1 MPAVSICDPVA
12 ATLRR
17 TLETNQSKTSDD
29 LTANLVTNASRILQS
44 EIQYKEVDD
53 YQTTIL
59 DQLKAKYIVLSLP
72 NSENSDD
79 KMKDGAN
86 YIKKNE
92 KVSKGLS
99 LPEPTVTLYSPKKVS
114 LGWKGTFPVGAGMY
128 NVGNTCYLNSTLQ
141 ALFHVPALV
150 NWLLSDSHH
159 TSKCEQNDGG
169 GECLTCAVAKTLQ
182 SSHQKSGCAIKPFYI
197 YNKLKLICRTMVP
210 GQQEDAHEFLRY
222 LLEGMEKAYLARHKA
237 SKLDSYSKETTPIN
251 QIFGGYIRTEVKC
264 LQCRHVSTTFQHFQ
278 DLLVDIRK
286 ASTLDEA
293 LSSYFSREQLDNND
307 YKCEACKRRVPATK
321 QFSLERPPKV
331 LCVQLKRFSVLGGKI
346 SKHIGFKQTIDMG
359 PYLWKEPGEP
369 TQSLTY
375 KLMSIVTHM
384 GPSVNCGHYTAVA
397 KVSTGQYYS
406 FDDSCVRPLSLS
418 NVFSTNAYIMI
429 FEMEQQTQSQ
439 VQAQQTVKLNGTIT
453 VNNTLSSSGS
463 PMNKTITPKASTSG
477 LHSLNG
483 LINGTSISKDNTDNT
498 KTNLQI
504 STNKNAGLQFNTQ
517 KSANFIGPQ
526 LPQKLQDKSQPR
538 LIMHIKNGKILNG
551 NSLVPYDGSS
561 EEEDVS
567 SNGTL
572 KNRTNL
578 NTLTKTNTS
587 ANTTNGTQ
595 KCSLTKNGSPKI
607 NLNVSKTNGSSVSQ
621 NQSNVIHCTKTQNG
635 SSCSTITS
643 TIKYQNGK
651 SETNGKTE
659 NSNNNSKS
667 KWHQSVRKTGQD
679 DKVITKASSSSMK
692 GWQVSKDTSFSATS
706 TATPNGWSVTDK
718 EDIHKI
724 SQNNGTPSAAALRD
738 FNGTN
743 RSDTVSHLLK
753 MSHRGYGSS
762 SVANWNGNRTHLDR
776 EVDNDRREI
785 RKRHFNAD
793 DEEIDRGRVKKV
805 KDHRT
810 YEERSNSGYN
820 PFQEY
825 QNGKTWNRS
834 LSGYYRRHYYNTS
847 NNGRPR
853 HGRNY
858 RPPHYRYHNHSR
870 AHWQRE

>member
-17 TLETNQSKTSDD
+17 TLDTNQSKTSDE
-29 LTANLVTNASRILQS
+29 LSTNLVTSASRILQS

-72 NSENSDD
+72 NSESLDE
-79 KMKDGAN
+79 KIKDGVN
-86 YIKKNE
+86 YTKKNE
-92 KVSKGLS
+92 RGCKGPS
-99 LPEPTVTLYSPKKVS
+99 LPEPTITLYSPKKVS

-182 SSHQKSGCAIKPFYI
+182 FSHQKSGCAIKPFYI

-359 PYLWKEPGEP
+359 PYLWKEPGESS
-369 TQSLTY
+369 QSLTY

-418 NVFSTNAYIMI
+418 NVLSTNAYIMI

-439 VQAQQTVKLNGTIT
+439 IQAQQTLKLNGTMT

-463 PMNKTITPKASTSG
+463 SMNKNIAPKASTSG
-477 LHSLNG
+477 LLSLNG
-483 LINGTSISKDNTDNT
+483 LINGTSANKDTT
-498 KTNLQI
+498 ENLESSMQI
-504 STNKNAGLQFNTQ
+504 SINNNSGLQFTTQ
-517 KSANFIGPQ
+517 KNTSFIGPQ
-526 LPQKLQDKSQPR
+526 LPQ
-538 LIMHIKNGKILNG
+538 
-551 NSLVPYDGSS
+551 VGS
-561 EEEDVS
+561 
-567 SNGTL
+567 
-572 KNRTNL
+572 
-578 NTLTKTNTS
+578 
-587 ANTTNGTQ
+587 
-595 KCSLTKNGSPKI
+595 
-607 NLNVSKTNGSSVSQ
+607 
-621 NQSNVIHCTKTQNG
+621 
-635 SSCSTITS
+635 
-643 TIKYQNGK
+643 
-651 SETNGKTE
+651 
-659 NSNNNSKS
+659 
-667 KWHQSVRKTGQD
+667 
-679 DKVITKASSSSMK
+679 
-692 GWQVSKDTSFSATS
+692 
-706 TATPNGWSVTDK
+706 
-718 EDIHKI
+718 
-724 SQNNGTPSAAALRD
+724 
-738 FNGTN
+738 
-743 RSDTVSHLLK
+743 
-753 MSHRGYGSS
+753 
-762 SVANWNGNRTHLDR
+762 
-776 EVDNDRREI
+776 
-785 RKRHFNAD
+785 
-793 DEEIDRGRVKKV
+793 
-805 KDHRT
+805 
-810 YEERSNSGYN
+810 
-820 PFQEY
+820 
-825 QNGKTWNRS
+825 
-834 LSGYYRRHYYNTS
+834 
-847 NNGRPR
+847 
-853 HGRNY
+853 
-858 RPPHYRYHNHSR
+858 
-870 AHWQRE
+870 